1 MNLDKIKIIVV
12 DDHPMVIEGMKAML
26 NQIRYVEL
34 CATASNAYEAMEK
47 VKENQPDLVITDINM
62 PEISGVELTSKL
74 KKEFPNLKIIGM
86 STFNERSYIAQMI
99 QNGADGFLVKSAS
112 KEEIET
118 AIWSVLGGKMHLSS
132 DAGISTSEQKELK
145 NQPTLTSREK
155 EILTLISEGF
165 TNPQIAEKLF
175 ISLYTVETHRKNLLS
190 KFNTN
195 NTASL
200 IKIAATNGLLWKK
213 IWLFASFIRKLATG
227 RINISSPTSAD

>member
-118 AIWSVLGGKMHLSS
+118 AISSVLDGKMYLSS
-132 DAGISTSEQKELK
+132 DAGMSTSEQKELK

-200 IKIAATNGLLWKK
+200 IKIAATNGLL
-213 IWLFASFIRKLATG
+213 
-227 RINISSPTSAD
+227 

>member
-1 MNLDKIKIIVV
+1 MEKIKIIVV
-12 DDHPMVIEGMKAML
+12 DDHPMVIEGIKAML

-86 STFNERSYIAQMI
+86 STFNERSYISQMI

-118 AIWSVLGGKMHLSS
+118 AISSVLDGKMYLSS
-132 DAGISTSEQKELK
+132 DAGISNSEQKELK
-145 NQPTLTSREK
+145 NQPTLTRREK

-200 IKIAATNGLLWKK
+200 IKIAATNGLL
-213 IWLFASFIRKLATG
+213 
-227 RINISSPTSAD
+227 

>member
-1 MNLDKIKIIVV
+1 MV

-86 STFNERSYIAQMI
+86 STFNERSYISQMI

-118 AIWSVLGGKMHLSS
+118 AISSVLDGKMYLSS
-132 DAGISTSEQKELK
+132 DAGISNSEQKELK
-145 NQPTLTSREK
+145 NQPTLTRREK

-200 IKIAATNGLLWKK
+200 IKIAATNGLL
-213 IWLFASFIRKLATG
+213 
-227 RINISSPTSAD
+227 

>member
-1 MNLDKIKIIVV
+1 MNLNKIKIIVV

-99 QNGADGFLVKSAS
+99 HNGADGFLVKSAS

-118 AIWSVLGGKMHLSS
+118 AISSVLDGKMHLSS
-132 DAGISTSEQKELK
+132 DAGMSTSEQKELK
-145 NQPTLTSREK
+145 NQPTLTRREK

-200 IKIAATNGLLWKK
+200 IKIAATNGL
-213 IWLFASFIRKLATG
+213 I
-227 RINISSPTSAD
+227 

>member
-118 AIWSVLGGKMHLSS
+118 AISSVLDGKMHLSS

-200 IKIAATNGLLWKK
+200 IKIAATNGLL
-213 IWLFASFIRKLATG
+213 
-227 RINISSPTSAD
+227 

>member
-1 MNLDKIKIIVV
+1 MV

-86 STFNERSYIAQMI
+86 STFNERSYISQMI

-118 AIWSVLGGKMHLSS
+118 AISSVLDGKMHLSS
-132 DAGISTSEQKELK
+132 DARMSTSEQKELK

-200 IKIAATNGLLWKK
+200 IKIAATNGLL
-213 IWLFASFIRKLATG
+213 
-227 RINISSPTSAD
+227 

>member
-1 MNLDKIKIIVV
+1 MNLNKIKIIVV

-118 AIWSVLGGKMHLSS
+118 AISSVLDGKMYLSS
-132 DAGISTSEQKELK
+132 DAGISNSEQKELK
-145 NQPTLTSREK
+145 NQPTLTRREK

-200 IKIAATNGLLWKK
+200 IKITATNGL
-213 IWLFASFIRKLATG
+213 I
-227 RINISSPTSAD
+227 

>member
-1 MNLDKIKIIVV
+1 
-12 DDHPMVIEGMKAML
+12 MVIEGMKAML

-86 STFNERSYIAQMI
+86 STFNERSYISQMI

-118 AIWSVLGGKMHLSS
+118 AISSVLDGKMYLSS
-132 DAGISTSEQKELK
+132 DAGISNSEQKELK
-145 NQPTLTSREK
+145 NQPTLTRREK

-190 KFNTN
+190 KFNTS

-213 IWLFASFIRKLATG
+213 NLIIRQFYSPIVHKL
-227 RINISSPTSAD
+227 RQYLRLYFFEP

>member
-1 MNLDKIKIIVV
+1 MV

-26 NQIRYVEL
+26 KQIRYVEL

-86 STFNERSYIAQMI
+86 STFNERSYISQMI

-118 AIWSVLGGKMHLSS
+118 AISSVLDGKMYLSS
-132 DAGISTSEQKELK
+132 DAGISNSEQKELK
-145 NQPTLTSREK
+145 NQPTLTRREK

-190 KFNTN
+190 KFSTN

-200 IKIAATNGLLWKK
+200 IKIAATNGL
-213 IWLFASFIRKLATG
+213 I
-227 RINISSPTSAD
+227 

>member
-99 QNGADGFLVKSAS
+99 QNEADGFLVKS
-112 KEEIET
+112 T
-118 AIWSVLGGKMHLSS
+118 
-132 DAGISTSEQKELK
+132 
-145 NQPTLTSREK
+145 
-155 EILTLISEGF
+155 
-165 TNPQIAEKLF
+165 
-175 ISLYTVETHRKNLLS
+175 
-190 KFNTN
+190 
-195 NTASL
+195 
-200 IKIAATNGLLWKK
+200 
-213 IWLFASFIRKLATG
+213 
-227 RINISSPTSAD
+227 

>member
-1 MNLDKIKIIVV
+1 MNLNKIKIIVV

-118 AIWSVLGGKMHLSS
+118 AISSVLDGKMHLSS
-132 DAGISTSEQKELK
+132 DAGISNSEQKELK
-145 NQPTLTSREK
+145 NQPTLTRREK

-200 IKIAATNGLLWKK
+200 IKIAATNGLL
-213 IWLFASFIRKLATG
+213 
-227 RINISSPTSAD
+227 

>member
-118 AIWSVLGGKMHLSS
+118 AISSVIDGKMHLSS
-132 DAGISTSEQKELK
+132 DAGMSTSEQKELK

-200 IKIAATNGLLWKK
+200 IKIAATNGLL
-213 IWLFASFIRKLATG
+213 
-227 RINISSPTSAD
+227 

>member
-1 MNLDKIKIIVV
+1 MV

-86 STFNERSYIAQMI
+86 STFNERSYISQMI

-118 AIWSVLGGKMHLSS
+118 AISSVLDGKMHLSS
-132 DAGISTSEQKELK
+132 DAGISNSEQKELK
-145 NQPTLTSREK
+145 NQPTLTRREK

-200 IKIAATNGLLWKK
+200 IKIAATNGLL
-213 IWLFASFIRKLATG
+213 
-227 RINISSPTSAD
+227 

>member
-1 MNLDKIKIIVV
+1 MV

-86 STFNERSYIAQMI
+86 STFNERSYISQMI

-118 AIWSVLGGKMHLSS
+118 AISSVLDGKMYLSS
-132 DAGISTSEQKELK
+132 DAGISNSEQKELK
-145 NQPTLTSREK
+145 NQPTLTRREK

-190 KFNTN
+190 KFSTN

-200 IKIAATNGLLWKK
+200 IKIAATNGM
-213 IWLFASFIRKLATG
+213 I
-227 RINISSPTSAD
+227 

>member
-1 MNLDKIKIIVV
+1 MNLNKIKIIVV

-86 STFNERSYIAQMI
+86 STFNERSYISQMI

-118 AIWSVLGGKMHLSS
+118 AISSVLDGKMYLSS
-132 DAGISTSEQKELK
+132 DAGISNSEQKQLK
-145 NQPTLTSREK
+145 NQPTLTRREK

-200 IKIAATNGLLWKK
+200 IKIAATNGLL
-213 IWLFASFIRKLATG
+213 
-227 RINISSPTSAD
+227 

>member
-1 MNLDKIKIIVV
+1 MNLEKIKIIVV

-118 AIWSVLGGKMHLSS
+118 AISSVVDGKMHLSS
-132 DAGISTSEQKELK
+132 DAGMSTSEQKELK

-200 IKIAATNGLLWKK
+200 IKIAATNGLL
-213 IWLFASFIRKLATG
+213 
-227 RINISSPTSAD
+227 

>member
-1 MNLDKIKIIVV
+1 MEKIKIIVV

-86 STFNERSYIAQMI
+86 STFNERSYISQMI

-118 AIWSVLGGKMHLSS
+118 AISSVLDGKMYLSS
-132 DAGISTSEQKELK
+132 DAGISNSEQKELK
-145 NQPTLTSREK
+145 NQPTLTRREK

-200 IKIAATNGLLWKK
+200 IKIAATNGL
-213 IWLFASFIRKLATG
+213 I
-227 RINISSPTSAD
+227 

>member
-47 VKENQPDLVITDINM
+47 VKENQPALVITDINM

-118 AIWSVLGGKMHLSS
+118 AISSVVDGKMHLSS
-132 DAGISTSEQKELK
+132 DAGMSTSEQKELK

-200 IKIAATNGLLWKK
+200 IKIAATNGLL
-213 IWLFASFIRKLATG
+213 
-227 RINISSPTSAD
+227 

>member
-1 MNLDKIKIIVV
+1 MNLNKIKIIVV

-86 STFNERSYIAQMI
+86 STFNERSYISQMI

-118 AIWSVLGGKMHLSS
+118 AISSVLDGKMHLSS
-132 DAGISTSEQKELK
+132 DARMSTSEQKELK

-200 IKIAATNGLLWKK
+200 IKIAATNGLL
-213 IWLFASFIRKLATG
+213 
-227 RINISSPTSAD
+227 

>member
-86 STFNERSYIAQMI
+86 STFNERSYISQMI

-118 AIWSVLGGKMHLSS
+118 AISSVLDGKMYLSS
-132 DAGISTSEQKELK
+132 DAGISNSEQKELK
-145 NQPTLTSREK
+145 NQPTLTRREK

-200 IKIAATNGLLWKK
+200 IKIAATNGL
-213 IWLFASFIRKLATG
+213 I
-227 RINISSPTSAD
+227 

>member
-1 MNLDKIKIIVV
+1 MEKIKIIVV

-118 AIWSVLGGKMHLSS
+118 AISSVLDGKMHLSS
-132 DAGISTSEQKELK
+132 DAGISNSEQKELK
-145 NQPTLTSREK
+145 NQPTLTRREK

-200 IKIAATNGLLWKK
+200 IKIAATNGL
-213 IWLFASFIRKLATG
+213 I
-227 RINISSPTSAD
+227 

>member
-118 AIWSVLGGKMHLSS
+118 AISSVVDGKMHLSS
-132 DAGISTSEQKELK
+132 DAGMSTSEQKELK

-200 IKIAATNGLLWKK
+200 IKIAATNGLL
-213 IWLFASFIRKLATG
+213 
-227 RINISSPTSAD
+227 

>member
-26 NQIRYVEL
+26 KQIRYVEL

-86 STFNERSYIAQMI
+86 STFNERSYISQMI

-118 AIWSVLGGKMHLSS
+118 AISSVLDGKMYLSS
-132 DAGISTSEQKELK
+132 DAVISNSEQKELK
-145 NQPTLTSREK
+145 NQPTLTRREK

-200 IKIAATNGLLWKK
+200 IKIAATNGLL
-213 IWLFASFIRKLATG
+213 
-227 RINISSPTSAD
+227 

>member
-47 VKENQPDLVITDINM
+47 VKENQPDLVITDVNM

-118 AIWSVLGGKMHLSS
+118 AISSVLDGKMYLSS
-132 DAGISTSEQKELK
+132 DAGMSNSEQKELK
-145 NQPTLTSREK
+145 NQPTLTRREK

-200 IKIAATNGLLWKK
+200 IKIAATNGLL
-213 IWLFASFIRKLATG
+213 
-227 RINISSPTSAD
+227 

>member
-1 MNLDKIKIIVV
+1 MV

-86 STFNERSYIAQMI
+86 STFNERSYISQMI

-118 AIWSVLGGKMHLSS
+118 AISSVLDGKMYLSS
-132 DAGISTSEQKELK
+132 DAGMSNSEQKELK

-200 IKIAATNGLLWKK
+200 IKIAATNGLL
-213 IWLFASFIRKLATG
+213 
-227 RINISSPTSAD
+227 

>member
-1 MNLDKIKIIVV
+1 
-12 DDHPMVIEGMKAML
+12 MVIEGMKALL

-86 STFNERSYIAQMI
+86 STFNERSYISQMI

-118 AIWSVLGGKMHLSS
+118 AISSVLDGKMHLSS
-132 DAGISTSEQKELK
+132 DAGMSTSEQKELK
-145 NQPTLTSREK
+145 NQPTLTRREK

-213 IWLFASFIRKLATG
+213 KLIIRQFYSPIVRKL
-227 RINISSPTSAD
+227 RQYLRLYFF

>member
-1 MNLDKIKIIVV
+1 MEKIKIIVV

-86 STFNERSYIAQMI
+86 STFNERSYISQMI

-118 AIWSVLGGKMHLSS
+118 AISSVLDGKMYLSS
-132 DAGISTSEQKELK
+132 DAGISNSEQKQLK
-145 NQPTLTSREK
+145 NQPTLTRREK

-200 IKIAATNGLLWKK
+200 IKIAATNGLL
-213 IWLFASFIRKLATG
+213 
-227 RINISSPTSAD
+227 

>member
-1 MNLDKIKIIVV
+1 MEKIKIIVV

-86 STFNERSYIAQMI
+86 STFNERSYISQMI

-118 AIWSVLGGKMHLSS
+118 AISSVLDGNMYLSS
-132 DAGISTSEQKELK
+132 DAGISNSEQKQLK
-145 NQPTLTSREK
+145 NQPTLTRREK

-200 IKIAATNGLLWKK
+200 IKIAATNGLL
-213 IWLFASFIRKLATG
+213 
-227 RINISSPTSAD
+227 

>member
-1 MNLDKIKIIVV
+1 MV

-86 STFNERSYIAQMI
+86 STFNERSYISQMI

-118 AIWSVLGGKMHLSS
+118 AISSVLNGKMYLSS
-132 DAGISTSEQKELK
+132 DAGISNSEQKELK
-145 NQPTLTSREK
+145 NQPTLTRREK

-200 IKIAATNGLLWKK
+200 IKIAATNGL
-213 IWLFASFIRKLATG
+213 I
-227 RINISSPTSAD
+227 

>member
-1 MNLDKIKIIVV
+1 MV
-12 DDHPMVIEGMKAML
+12 DDHPMVIEGMKALL

-86 STFNERSYIAQMI
+86 STFNERSYISQMI

-118 AIWSVLGGKMHLSS
+118 AISSVLDGKMHLSS
-132 DAGISTSEQKELK
+132 DAGMSTSEQKELK
-145 NQPTLTSREK
+145 NQPTLTRREK

-200 IKIAATNGLLWKK
+200 IKIAATNGLL
-213 IWLFASFIRKLATG
+213 
-227 RINISSPTSAD
+227 

>member
-1 MNLDKIKIIVV
+1 MEKIKIIVV

-74 KKEFPNLKIIGM
+74 KKEFPNLKILGM
-86 STFNERSYIAQMI
+86 STFNERSYISQMI

-118 AIWSVLGGKMHLSS
+118 AISSVLDGKMYLSS

-145 NQPTLTSREK
+145 NQPTLTRREK

-200 IKIAATNGLLWKK
+200 IKIAATNGLL
-213 IWLFASFIRKLATG
+213 
-227 RINISSPTSAD
+227 

>member
-1 MNLDKIKIIVV
+1 MV

-47 VKENQPDLVITDINM
+47 VKKNQPDLVITDINM

-118 AIWSVLGGKMHLSS
+118 AISSVVDGKMHLSS
-132 DAGISTSEQKELK
+132 DAGMSTSEQKELK

-200 IKIAATNGLLWKK
+200 IKIAATNGLL
-213 IWLFASFIRKLATG
+213 
-227 RINISSPTSAD
+227 

>member
-1 MNLDKIKIIVV
+1 MV

-86 STFNERSYIAQMI
+86 STFNERSYISQMI

-118 AIWSVLGGKMHLSS
+118 AISSVLDGKMYLSS
-132 DAGISTSEQKELK
+132 DAGISNSEQKELK
-145 NQPTLTSREK
+145 NQPTLTRREK

-200 IKIAATNGLLWKK
+200 IKIAATNGL
-213 IWLFASFIRKLATG
+213 I
-227 RINISSPTSAD
+227 

>member
-118 AIWSVLGGKMHLSS
+118 AISSVVDGKMHLSS
-132 DAGISTSEQKELK
+132 DAVMSTSEQKELK

-200 IKIAATNGLLWKK
+200 IKIAATNGLL
-213 IWLFASFIRKLATG
+213 
-227 RINISSPTSAD
+227 